1 MTVGCLEI
9 DATTHEVRRDGEPVG
24 LTAKEFDLLWFLASN
39 ANQVFSRDQL
49 MERVWGYSAA
59 LDTGTVTVHVRRLR
73 EKLEADPSEPA
84 AARDRL
90 GRRLPP
96 ARMSIRSQLAV
107 LAVAAVCLPLAAVV
121 GSGLV
126 MFGMH
131 DRSWFWFVVGV
142 SAACAL
148 GCAFVVGQQILRPLD
163 GLRSASKRLA
173 GGDLSA
179 RAPAA
184 GPRELQELGASFNE
198 MAANLEKLFDARR
211 ELVMWAS
218 HDLRTPLASLR
229 AMVEALEDG
238 LAQPAEYLAAIKAQ
252 TQILSGLVE
261 DLFVLA
267 RIDSGALALELQEA
281 SLGDLVTACVDALEA
296 DASARGVR
304 LRSRL
309 ATDPVVSVAPDK
321 VQRVLMNLL
330 SNALR
335 HARPDGEVAVVV
347 EENGDGVVVAVEDDG
362 NGLAPGCSERMF
374 ERFWRA
380 DDSRTGSSGGAG
392 LGLAIAQGLVQAHGG
407 TIWAENRLGGGAR
420 VAFTLPRSPSSS

>member
-1 MTVGCLEI
+1 
-9 DATTHEVRRDGEPVG
+9 
-24 LTAKEFDLLWFLASN
+24 
-39 ANQVFSRDQL
+39 
-49 MERVWGYSAA
+49 
-59 LDTGTVTVHVRRLR
+59 
-73 EKLEADPSEPA
+73 
-84 AARDRL
+84 
-90 GRRLPP
+90 
-96 ARMSIRSQLAV
+96 MSIRSQLAV

-131 DRSWFWFVVGV
+131 DRLWFWFVVGV

-184 GPRELQELGASFNE
+184 GPRELQELGTSFNE

-238 LAQPAEYLAAIKAQ
+238 LAQPSEYLAAIKAQ

-281 SLGDLVTACVDALEA
+281 SLADLVTACVNALEA

-304 LRSRL
+304 LRSRVT
-309 ATDPVVSVAPDK
+309 TDPVVSVAPDK

-362 NGLAPGCSERMF
+362 TGLAPGCSERMF

-420 VAFTLPRSPSSS
+420 VAFTLPRSPSSAWSATRPPRWARTGRAAS

>member
-1 MTVGCLEI
+1 
-9 DATTHEVRRDGEPVG
+9 
-24 LTAKEFDLLWFLASN
+24 
-39 ANQVFSRDQL
+39 
-49 MERVWGYSAA
+49 
-59 LDTGTVTVHVRRLR
+59 
-73 EKLEADPSEPA
+73 
-84 AARDRL
+84 
-90 GRRLPP
+90 
-96 ARMSIRSQLAV
+96 
-107 LAVAAVCLPLAAVV
+107 
-121 GSGLV
+121 
-126 MFGMH
+126 
-131 DRSWFWFVVGV
+131 
-142 SAACAL
+142 
-148 GCAFVVGQQILRPLD
+148 
-163 GLRSASKRLA
+163 
-173 GGDLSA
+173 
-179 RAPAA
+179 
-184 GPRELQELGASFNE
+184 

-238 LAQPAEYLAAIKAQ
+238 LAQPEEYLAAIKAQ
-252 TQILSGLVE
+252 TQILTGLVE

-281 SLGDLVTACVDALEA
+281 SLADLVTGCVNALEA

-304 LRSRL
+304 LRSRV

-347 EENGDGVVVAVEDDG
+347 EEDGDGVLVAVEDDG

-374 ERFWRA
+374 DRFWRA

-407 TIWAENRLGGGAR
+407 TIWAENRSGGGAR